1 MKYLVSFWDLAAI
14 NVGEVV
20 LDAESETELLEMAD
34 EYAEENFPGFGIT
47 EYKFRA
53 LSEEDACG
61 S

>member
-14 NVGEVV
+14 NVGEVAF
-20 LDAESETELLEMAD
+20 DADSETELLEKAD

-53 LSEEDACG
+53 LSKEDARG
-61 S
+61 P